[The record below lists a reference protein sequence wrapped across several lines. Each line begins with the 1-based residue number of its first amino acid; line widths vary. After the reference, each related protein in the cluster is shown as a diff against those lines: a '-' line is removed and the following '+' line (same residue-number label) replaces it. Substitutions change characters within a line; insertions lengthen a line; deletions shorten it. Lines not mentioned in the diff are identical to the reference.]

1 MENIDLAFQEL
12 HPSDV
17 MHINGG
23 CFDAYALGLALNIA
37 LQNAIAAATA
47 VI

>member
-1 MENIDLAFQEL
+1 MDNMDLTFQEL
-12 HPSDV
+12 HPTDV
-17 MHINGG
+17 VNINGG
-23 CFDAYALGLALNIA
+23 CFDAFALGLALNIA